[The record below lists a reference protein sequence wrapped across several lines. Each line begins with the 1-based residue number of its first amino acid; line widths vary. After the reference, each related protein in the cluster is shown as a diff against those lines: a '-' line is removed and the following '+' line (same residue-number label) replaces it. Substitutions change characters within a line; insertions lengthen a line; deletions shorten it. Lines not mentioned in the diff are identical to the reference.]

1 MNRNELTLFRILPRV
16 RYNIFMPPRISRT
29 LRNKSQND
37 RLIKLLRELRLQA
50 GLTQAE
56 LANRLNLPQSFVS
69 KYEAGE
75 RRLDLFE
82 LQEICSLLNIPLQDF
97 IRKLEDNKLNET

>member
-1 MNRNELTLFRILPRV
+1 
-16 RYNIFMPPRISRT
+16 MPSRKSRT
-29 LRNKSQND
+29 IRNKSQND

-50 GLTQAE
+50 GLTQVE
-56 LANRLNLPQSFVS
+56 LANRLNFPQSFVS

-82 LQEICSLLNIPLQDF
+82 LQEICGLLNIPFRDF
-97 IRKLEDNKLNET
+97 ISKLEEKSINSDET